1 MKTKL
6 KVSVLALAV
15 AGILVL
21 VLATQQGPIVS
32 AGGGEKID
40 ATAPVHDFQDYGGVI
55 VMNSQNRGTSA
66 LIRNAEG
73 ISMNLET
80 SDLPVGAYS
89 VWWVIFNKPSECTN
103 GTCGAVDTGK
113 GGAPNPAEGTLM
125 WATGGVV
132 GPDRNGH
139 FSASVGVGPD
149 NAPGEVRRGPTLTNP
164 LGAEVHVVLRFHGT
178 PAWDDPELFTSQLG
192 TFGGGC
198 DIFACFNPQSVAHL
212 P

>member
-6 KVSVLALAV
+6 KVSFLALAV

-40 ATAPVHDFQDYGGVI
+40 ATASVHDFQDYGGVI
-55 VMNSQNRGTSA
+55 VINAQNRGTSA

-80 SDLPVGAYS
+80 SNLPVGAYS

-113 GGAPNPAEGTLM
+113 GGAPNTAEGPCCGRP
-125 WATGGVV
+125 AGSSDRTG
-132 GPDRNGH
+132 H
-139 FSASVGVGPD
+139 LSASLGVGPKK
-149 NAPGEVRRGPTLTNP
+149 APGEVRRGPTLTNP
-164 LGAEVHVVLRFHGT
+164 MGAEVHVVLRFHGT

>member
-6 KVSVLALAV
+6 KVSFLALAV

-40 ATAPVHDFQDYGGVI
+40 ATASVHDFQDYGGVI
-55 VMNSQNRGTSA
+55 VMNAQNRGTSA

-89 VWWVIFNKPSECTN
+89 VWWVIFNKPSECTK
-103 GTCGAVDTGK
+103 GTCGSVDTGK
-113 GGAPNPAEGTLM
+113 GGAPNSAEGTLL
-125 WATGGVV
+125 WAPGGVV
-132 GPDRNGH
+132 GPDR
-139 FSASVGVGPD
+139 
-149 NAPGEVRRGPTLTNP
+149 P
-164 LGAEVHVVLRFHGT
+164 LQR
-178 PAWDDPELFTSQLG
+178 
-192 TFGGGC
+192 
-198 DIFACFNPQSVAHL
+198 
-212 P
+212 